1 MVRVIVR
8 YLEKVDLWRSF
19 ETAMIFEQ
27 FIRANSY
34 PVGKNKSFST
44 TEFIIKWFCL
54 SMNLLHQL
62 LSGSEEDEDEEEEQ
76 SFVRAERRNREQQ
89 EWQFSSEW
97 DEKVMQ
103 SLPYRRRLKNL
114 VPWQKVGK
122 MLSYTKMECAHSGF
136 SAPLY
141 SALFMEKLPRI
152 CYGAGVVLSLWPL
165 PSPSELRPGPL
176 SE

>member
-1 MVRVIVR
+1 
-8 YLEKVDLWRSF
+8 
-19 ETAMIFEQ
+19 MIFEQ
-27 FIRANSY
+27 FIKANSY

-62 LSGSEEDEDEEEEQ
+62 LSGSEEDEEEEQ

-136 SAPLY
+136 PRLFILPCSWRSCPGFAMALVPCLAFDLY
-141 SALFMEKLPRI
+141 LHL
-152 CYGAGVVLSLWPL
+152 LN
-165 PSPSELRPGPL
+165 
-176 SE
+176 